1 MHLTFQSQG
10 LTLFMYQA
18 LNLGSS
24 YVVGKLK
31 VPFLSRDELLPSR
44 LTHEVN
50 VAIDVVLASLL
61 VLLCVLSTVS
71 RISTVYSPK
80 DIYLLTFWA
89 WVCSLYLWQFYQ
101 RLYYVDYLASKHLE
115 FLDFGSILIHCHW
128 CIHAHLQI
136 NFPFFCSYLC
146 FCYLTI
152 FFFFF
157 WLSRRV

>member
-10 LTLFMYQA
+10 SLFMYQA

-31 VPFLSRDELLPSR
+31 VPFLSLDELLPSR

-71 RISTVYSPK
+71 RISTVYSPR
-80 DIYLLTFWA
+80 DIYLLTF
-89 WVCSLYLWQFYQ
+89 
-101 RLYYVDYLASKHLE
+101 
-115 FLDFGSILIHCHW
+115 
-128 CIHAHLQI
+128 
-136 NFPFFCSYLC
+136 
-146 FCYLTI
+146 
-152 FFFFF
+152 
-157 WLSRRV
+157 

>member
-61 VLLCVLSTVS
+61 VLLCVLSTV
-71 RISTVYSPK
+71 YSPK
-80 DIYLLTFWA
+80 DIYLLTF
-89 WVCSLYLWQFYQ
+89 
-101 RLYYVDYLASKHLE
+101 
-115 FLDFGSILIHCHW
+115 
-128 CIHAHLQI
+128 
-136 NFPFFCSYLC
+136 
-146 FCYLTI
+146 
-152 FFFFF
+152 
-157 WLSRRV
+157 